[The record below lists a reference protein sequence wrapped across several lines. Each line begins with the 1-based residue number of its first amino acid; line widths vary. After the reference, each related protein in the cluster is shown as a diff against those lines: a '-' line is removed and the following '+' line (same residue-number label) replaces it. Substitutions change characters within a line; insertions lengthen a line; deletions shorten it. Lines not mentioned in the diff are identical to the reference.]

1 METQA
6 SKSPHPMVWVA
17 AIAVVVFCG
26 AGAAAFM
33 GWIPSSTAKSGDEAK
48 LAKLDA
54 PKTSA
59 AHRAATKT
67 HSAPLAARC
76 SECGVVQSVREID
89 TKGEG
94 SGLGAVG
101 GAVAGGVLGHQVG
114 NGDGNT
120 IATVIGAVG
129 GAVAGN
135 EVEKR
140 VKTTKSYQIT
150 VRLEDG
156 SIRVISEANATSWR
170 SGDKVK
176 LVNGVIHSNA

>member
-1 METQA
+1 METQS

-26 AGAAAFM
+26 AGAAAFL
-33 GWIPSSTAKSGDEAK
+33 GWIPSSMSTPADEK
-48 LAKLDA
+48 LARLDA
-54 PKTSA
+54 PKAAA
-59 AHRAATKT
+59 AHQSAPRA
-67 HSAPLAARC
+67 HSAPVAARC
-76 SECGVVQSVREID
+76 SECGVIQSVREID
-89 TKGEG
+89 AKGEG

-140 VKTTKSYQIT
+140 VKSTKSFEIT
-150 VRLEDG
+150 VRFEDG
-156 SIRVISEANATSWR
+156 SSRVITEANATSWR
-170 SGDKVK
+170 SGDKVRV
-176 LVNGVIHSNA
+176 VNGVIQSNA

>member
-1 METQA
+1 METQ
-6 SKSPHPMVWVA
+6 SGKSPHPMVWVA

-26 AGAAAFM
+26 AGAAAFL
-33 GWIPSSTAKSGDEAK
+33 GWIPSSMSKPAEPIAVAKPAVSPTHSTAA
-48 LAKLDA
+48 
-54 PKTSA
+54 
-59 AHRAATKT
+59 KT
-67 HSAPLAARC
+67 HAVTVAARC

-94 SGLGAVG
+94 SGLGVVG

-120 IATVIGAVG
+120 VATVIGAVG

-135 EVEKR
+135 EIEKR
-140 VKTTKSYQIT
+140 VKSTKSFEIT
-150 VRLEDG
+150 VHFEDG
-156 SIRVISEANATSWR
+156 SSRVITEANATSWR

-176 LVNGVIHSNA
+176 VVNGVIQSNG